1 MLKKSFSIIE
11 FIVCFSIIL
20 ILLVISV
27 PKFFLFNK
35 FILTSQA
42 DKLFSTFSFLQQK
55 AISSN
60 LTQNLKLNLKENS
73 YSYDNKIF
81 KLVDN
86 VKFGFLQNV
95 NGPPSTPTKKI
106 DCAISFE
113 KMNDHEYKVT
123 FYPDGKI
130 KPGTLYLI
138 DKDYKF
144 MAALTCPVSQ
154 VSFIRKYK
162 YDNNKWICVK

>member
-27 PKFFLFNK
+27 PKFFMFNK
-35 FILTSQA
+35 FILINQA

-55 AISSN
+55 AIASN

-73 YSYDNKIF
+73 YCYDNKIF

-86 VKFGFLQNV
+86 VKFGFLSGV
-95 NGPPSTPTKKI
+95 KGPPSNPIKNI
-106 DCAISFE
+106 DSAISFE
-113 KMNDHEYKVT
+113 KINDFEYNVI
-123 FYPDGKI
+123 FYSDGKI
-130 KPGTLYLI
+130 KPGTLYLV
-138 DKDYKF
+138 DKDHKF
-144 MAALTCPVSQ
+144 MAALTCPISQ

-162 YDNNKWICVK
+162 YDNNKWICLK